1 MDRSKRLGE
10 GAIPSLL
17 LTFSVPAV
25 VGMLAQSLYNLVDRV
40 VLGHAVGS
48 LGIAGTVVAFPPML
62 ILMGFGMLV
71 GLGASTLI
79 SIRLGQQRRQD
90 AERALGNAAV
100 LSVLVLLAVSAVG
113 LLFLDPILIL
123 FGASDEVLPYARD
136 YMQIIL
142 LGSVFQ
148 GVGFGLNAVIRGEGS
163 PRIAMFT
170 MLLGAILNAVL
181 AAFFVLGL
189 GLGMKGAAT
198 ATVIAQAV
206 SAAWVVAYF
215 LGGKSLLRLRLENLR
230 LRWPTC
236 RTILATGSP
245 PCAMQIAAAV
255 LNGILIHQLDAYGG
269 VGAVSALGIV
279 YGILL
284 PILMPIF
291 GINQGAQPIIGY
303 NYGAAKFDRV
313 RRTLLLAVTA
323 ATAITMTG
331 FAGTM
336 LFPEALVRLFNRNE
350 PELISLGS
358 HAMQVCLMMLPIV
371 GFQIVSASYFQA
383 IGKPG
388 QAMVLT
394 LSRQVFLLIPAVLV
408 LPRYFGLDG
417 VWAAMPVADLGSAVL
432 TGAWLFWEL
441 RHLDRRHAAPAEVAG
456 DAAL

>member
-25 VGMLAQSLYNLVDRV
+25 VGMLAQTLYNLVDRV

>member
-163 PRIAMFT
+163 PCF
-170 MLLGAILNAVL
+170 
-181 AAFFVLGL
+181 
-189 GLGMKGAAT
+189 
-198 ATVIAQAV
+198 
-206 SAAWVVAYF
+206 S
-215 LGGKSLLRLRLENLR
+215 
-230 LRWPTC
+230 
-236 RTILATGSP
+236 
-245 PCAMQIAAAV
+245 
-255 LNGILIHQLDAYGG
+255 
-269 VGAVSALGIV
+269 
-279 YGILL
+279 
-284 PILMPIF
+284 
-291 GINQGAQPIIGY
+291 
-303 NYGAAKFDRV
+303 
-313 RRTLLLAVTA
+313 
-323 ATAITMTG
+323 
-331 FAGTM
+331 
-336 LFPEALVRLFNRNE
+336 E
-350 PELISLGS
+350 P
-358 HAMQVCLMMLPIV
+358 
-371 GFQIVSASYFQA
+371 F
-383 IGKPG
+383 
-388 QAMVLT
+388 
-394 LSRQVFLLIPAVLV
+394 
-408 LPRYFGLDG
+408 
-417 VWAAMPVADLGSAVL
+417 
-432 TGAWLFWEL
+432 
-441 RHLDRRHAAPAEVAG
+441 
-456 DAAL
+456 